1 MLLSV
6 LIRCNADNGFQRSND
21 AFFRNYP
28 RRLGNLTEN
37 KSSCGF
43 NNYIAALFYFQLQ
56 RIKIVNF
63 AAVLKLNSD
72 YLECIRRMPKTG
84 KSCSDRLIGYC
95 LGNIYYQP
103 VENRVH
109 TRI

>member
-1 MLLSV
+1 MLLPV
-6 LIRCNADNGFQRSND
+6 LLRCNADNWFQRSND

-72 YLECIRRMPKTG
+72 YLVHY
-84 KSCSDRLIGYC
+84 L
-95 LGNIYYQP
+95 
-103 VENRVH
+103 NRPNFSSNY
-109 TRI
+109 